1 MPIRFAPLWLAALIL
16 GMPGLAHAVPLP
28 PPRPALPW
36 DSPREFAA
44 PLPPPR
50 PAIIP
55 EARRAQGEF
64 KLAAAPA
71 GSPCAELLAQE
82 IVLAE
87 TGQVVDAAEGCGTEP
102 TARLNAVLLA
112 DGTFAK
118 LRPAAVLRCETAL
131 AVARWIREDIAAA
144 ALGLGSALARVEVA
158 ASYTCRSRNNV
169 AGAVLSEHAR
179 ANALDMSAFVLAD
192 GRILTLADPKTP
204 ANFLAEVR
212 RSACAR
218 FTTVLGPGADR
229 AHEFHLHVDLAERR
243 GGYRLCQWPE
253 RKTASD

>member
-1 MPIRFAPLWLAALIL
+1 MLTRFALLWLAFFI
-16 GMPGLAHAVPLP
+16 GGLFDLAQAVPLP

-50 PAIIP
+50 PAVIP

-71 GSPCAELLAQE
+71 GTPCAELLAQE

-87 TGQVVDAAEGCGTEP
+87 TGRVVEAAEGCGTEP
-102 TARLNAVLLA
+102 TARLAAVLLA

-144 ALGLGSALARVEVA
+144 VLGLGSPLARVDVA

-169 AGAVLSEHAR
+169 AGAVLSEHGR

-192 GRILTLADPKTP
+192 GRILTLADPKAP
-204 ANFLAEVR
+204 ADFLAEVR

-218 FTTVLGPGADR
+218 FTTVLGPGADPS
-229 AHEFHLHVDLAERR
+229 HEFHLHVDLAERR
-243 GGYRLCQWPE
+243 NGYRLCQWPE
-253 RKTASD
+253 RKTTAD

>member
-1 MPIRFAPLWLAALIL
+1 MPIRVALLWLAALVG
-16 GMPGLAHAVPLP
+16 GMPGLALAVPLP
-28 PPRPALPW
+28 PA
-36 DSPREFAA
+36 
-44 PLPPPR
+44 R
-50 PAIIP
+50 PAILP

-64 KLAAAPA
+64 KLAAAAA

-82 IVLAE
+82 IALAD
-87 TGQVVDAAEGCGTEP
+87 TGKIVDAAEGCGTAP
-102 TARLNAVLLA
+102 VTRLTAILLA
-112 DGTFAK
+112 NGTFAT

-131 AVARWIREDIAAA
+131 AVARWIREDVAIAAA
-144 ALGLGSALARVEVA
+144 DLGSDLARIEVA

-169 AGAVLSEHAR
+169 AGAVLSEHGL
-179 ANALDMSAFVLAD
+179 ANALDMRALVLAD
-192 GRILTLADPKTP
+192 GRTLSLADPKAP
-204 ANFLAEVR
+204 ADFIAALR

-253 RKTASD
+253 RKPASD

>member
-1 MPIRFAPLWLAALIL
+1 MPTRVALLWLAALMA
-16 GMPGLAHAVPLP
+16 GMPGIALAVPLP
-28 PPRPALPW
+28 PARPALPW
-36 DSPREFAA
+36 DGPREFAA

-64 KLAAAPA
+64 KLAAAAA
-71 GSPCAELLAQE
+71 GSACAELLAQE
-82 IVLAE
+82 IALAD
-87 TGQVVDAAEGCGTEP
+87 TGQIVDAAESCGTTP
-102 TARLNAVLLA
+102 VTRLTAVLLA
-112 DGTFAK
+112 NGSFAT

-131 AVARWIREDIAAA
+131 AVARWIREDIAVAA
-144 ALGLGSALARVEVA
+144 AELGSVLARIEVA

-169 AGAVLSEHAR
+169 AGAVLSEHGR
-179 ANALDMSAFVLAD
+179 ANALDMRAFVLAD
-192 GRILTLADPKTP
+192 GRILTLADPKAPTDFI
-204 ANFLAEVR
+204 AALR

-253 RKTASD
+253 RKPAAD

>member
-1 MPIRFAPLWLAALIL
+1 MPIRFTLLWLAALI
-16 GMPGLAHAVPLP
+16 GGIPGLAQAVPLP

-36 DSPREFAA
+36 DAPREFAA

-50 PAIIP
+50 PVIIP

-64 KLAAAPA
+64 KLAAAPV
-71 GSPCAELLAQE
+71 GSPCAELLGQE

-87 TGQVVDAAEGCGTEP
+87 TGRIVDAAEGCGMEP
-102 TARLNAVLLA
+102 TVRLNAVLLP

-144 ALGLGSALARVEVA
+144 ALVLGSTLARVEVA

-169 AGAVLSEHAR
+169 AGAVLSEHSR
-179 ANALDMSAFVLAD
+179 ANALDMSAFVLTD
-192 GRILTLADPKTP
+192 GRTLTLTDPK
-204 ANFLAEVR
+204 ASAEFIAELR

-243 GGYRLCQWPE
+243 GGYRICQWPE
-253 RKTASD
+253 RKTASE

>member
-1 MPIRFAPLWLAALIL
+1 MPIRFALLWLAALIG
-16 GMPGLAHAVPLP
+16 GMPGLAQAVPLP
-28 PPRPALPW
+28 PPRPVLPW
-36 DSPREFAA
+36 DGPREFAA

-64 KLAAAPA
+64 TLVAAPA
-71 GSPCAELLAQE
+71 GSACADLLAQE
-82 IVLAE
+82 VAVAE
-87 TGQVVDAAEGCGTEP
+87 TGQIVDAAEGCGTAP
-102 TARLNAVLLA
+102 VARLTAILLG
-112 DGTFAK
+112 DGKSVA

-169 AGAVLSEHAR
+169 TGAVLSEHGR

-192 GRILTLADPKTP
+192 GRTLTLADPKAP
-204 ANFLAEVR
+204 ADFLAEVR

-218 FTTVLGPGADR
+218 FTTVLGPGADPS
-229 AHEFHLHVDLAERR
+229 HEFHLHVDLAERR
-243 GGYRLCQWPE
+243 NGYRLCQWPE

>member
-1 MPIRFAPLWLAALIL
+1 MPTRVALLWLAALVG
-16 GMPGLAHAVPLP
+16 GMPGLALAVPLP
-28 PPRPALPW
+28 PARPALPW
-36 DSPREFAA
+36 DGPREFAA

-64 KLAAAPA
+64 KLAAAAA

-82 IVLAE
+82 IALAD
-87 TGQVVDAAEGCGTEP
+87 TGQIVDAAESCGTTP
-102 TARLNAVLLA
+102 VTRLTAVLLA
-112 DGTFAK
+112 NGSFAT

-131 AVARWIREDIAAA
+131 AVARWIRDDIAIAAA
-144 ALGLGSALARVEVA
+144 ELGSALARIEVA

-169 AGAVLSEHAR
+169 AGAVLSEHGR
-179 ANALDMSAFVLAD
+179 ANALDLRAFVLAD
-192 GRILTLADPKTP
+192 GRIFTLADPKAP
-204 ANFLAEVR
+204 ADFIAALR

-229 AHEFHLHVDLAERR
+229 AHELHLHVDLAERR

-253 RKTASD
+253 RKSAAD